1 MWHSE
6 DAYTPEELARQAK
19 VEVRREAR
27 EQNTPKPPTQFTTS
41 MGRRQ
46 YKKGVAKAHPP
57 PAITVY
63 NPYSLLAESPKVLK
77 STVNPAS
84 YISLGTYEKQQ
95 EREAT
100 YRQDRGW
107 QVQKRKSKPS
117 PVDPQA
123 PVPGKEGVV
132 LLSQPP

>member
-1 MWHSE
+1 
-6 DAYTPEELARQAK
+6 
-19 VEVRREAR
+19 
-27 EQNTPKPPTQFTTS
+27 
-41 MGRRQ
+41 
-46 YKKGVAKAHPP
+46 
-57 PAITVY
+57 VY

-77 STVNPAS
+77 SKVDPAS
-84 YISLGTYEKQQ
+84 YISLGMYEKQQ

-107 QVQKRKSKPS
+107 QVQKHKSKPS